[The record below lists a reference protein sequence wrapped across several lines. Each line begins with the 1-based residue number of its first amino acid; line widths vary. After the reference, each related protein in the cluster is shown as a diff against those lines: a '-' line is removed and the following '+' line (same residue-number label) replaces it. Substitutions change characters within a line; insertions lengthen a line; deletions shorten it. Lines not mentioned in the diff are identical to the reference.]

1 MRMRRRSGRHPGPL
15 PGGEGSAGRSWGQ
28 LAGRLLPL
36 APQRDDEGITFHKHW
51 FDLVRRL
58 IPPLALGL
66 LWSVLWL
73 GVLSGLAERVWWVAA
88 GLIFCAGWLS
98 WRYLD
103 WQNDYYR
110 VTGDRLADV
119 HRLPLGW
126 GSESREAPL
135 RNVQSL
141 TIRVPN
147 ALAAFFGY
155 GDIRVE
161 TAGAEGELVF
171 RSIGSPLSV
180 MEEVARRAD
189 AARSQAGSSG
199 PDLVSLVTAYDR
211 LQRIQ
216 VLERPQT
223 GVAGQILT
231 IRWSMNNDGLPV
243 DTWLGW
249 GFEASEAGS
258 YEFGSPIEEGRR
270 RVRRGPLVVPMTDRL
285 FWRIFAR
292 AGNEEYHTREFQTLV
307 TGFDLQFPLALEAGM
322 PTTLRWRLE
331 GEVVDSY
338 VVVGAVETGTRRL
351 NARRRGPVFEARMPP
366 SPAGTVV
373 VRLVA
378 QTPAGMVASRAY
390 RLTPAVTSV
399 VTG

>member
-1 MRMRRRSGRHPGPL
+1 MHRRAGPHPNPL
-15 PGGEGSAGRSWGQ
+15 PGGEGTPGGGWGQ

-36 APQRDDEGITFHKHW
+36 QPQLDEEGITFHKHW

-66 LWSVLWL
+66 FGALLWVV
-73 GVLSGLAERVWWVAA
+73 VLSGLADRGWWAAA
-88 GLIFCAGWLS
+88 GLVFCMGWLW
-98 WRYLD
+98 WRYED
-103 WQNDYYR
+103 WRNDYYR
-110 VTGDRLADV
+110 VTADRLVDV

-126 GSESREAPL
+126 RSESREAPL

-147 ALAAFFGY
+147 AVAAFFGY

-171 RSIGSPLSV
+171 HSIGSPLNV

-189 AARSQAGSSG
+189 AARSQAGDSG

-223 GVAGQILT
+223 AVAGQILP

-249 GFEASEAGS
+249 GFESSEGGN
-258 YEFGSPIEEGRR
+258 YEFGSPMEEGRR
-270 RVRRGPLVVPMTDRL
+270 RVRRGLLVVPLTDRL

-292 AGNEEYHTREFQTLV
+292 AGNEEFHTREFQTLV
-307 TGFDLQFPLALEAGM
+307 TGFDLQFPLALEAGVS
-322 PTTLRWRLE
+322 TTLRWRLE
-331 GEVVDSY
+331 GEVVESY
-338 VVVGAVETGTRRL
+338 AVVGTAEAGTRRL
-351 NARRRGPVFEARMPP
+351 NARRRGPVFEVRMPP
-366 SPAGTVV
+366 SPSGTVV

-378 QTPAGMVASRAY
+378 QTSAGMVASRAY